1 MLPTPENILHAQIRH
16 TYVTSRR
23 FFEARVSGV
32 PSNYGHKHLPKWDGT
47 EDASAKR
54 DRYGRNY
61 SPVWPKLAVF
71 AAKHNVDPMA
81 LIKNR
86 FRHTRGPRPPEPPD
100 CMCEDALSLCKDD
113 IVSSDELNDSLTYFQ
128 DIFKKEV
135 DERVRYIDKYGWT
148 PEKVISSIIEDLTLQ
163 FSDLYR
169 FYLASVNGFADV
181 ASKYRSNAVLEYARF
196 SHGYAGSLWAGIIP
210 EDVIQEAVMSV
221 S

>member
-1 MLPTPENILHAQIRH
+1 MFPTSENILHAQIRE

-32 PSNYGHKHLPKWDGT
+32 SSAYGRNPLPKWDGT
-47 EDASAKR
+47 EEPSSKQ

-61 SPVWPKLAVF
+61 KPVWPKIAVF
-71 AAKHNVDPMA
+71 AAKHNVDPLV
-81 LIKNR
+81 LIRNR
-86 FRHTRGPRPPEPPD
+86 FLHTRGPRPPEPTD
-100 CMCEDALSLCKDD
+100 CMSKDALSFCKDD

-128 DIFKKEV
+128 DIFRKEV
-135 DERVRYIDKYGWT
+135 DQRVRYIDKYGWT
-148 PEKVISSIIEDLTLQ
+148 PEKVIGSIIQDLTLQ

-181 ASKYRSNAVLEYARF
+181 ASKYRANAVLEYARF
-196 SHGYAGSLWAGIIP
+196 SHGYAGSLWANIIP
-210 EDVIQEAVMSV
+210 EDVIQEAVISV